1 MTDVW
6 VWKERTKR
14 TAFRK
19 DCPDTTSITWALMQ
33 LHIRQHLH
41 IMLATVRLF
50 VKYCLLIN
58 NKCGW
63 SGAAFL
69 ASFTLIQRF
78 PRSVTEICVSNV
90 CVCVCFSATLLAFLV
105 ELLKSSVA
113 MQEQMLG
120 GKGFLVIGYLLEKV
134 SKRPPRQTCS
144 WMNNESSLHDS
155 SNETG
160 EISRVTS
167 QTWLSVWMNNFHLHL
182 QQLLTCTWDYAMQ
195 TITQQV
201 ICRSL

>member
-90 CVCVCFSATLLAFLV
+90 CVCVSVPLCWPSWWSCWRAQWPCRSKCWEGRASWWLA
-105 ELLKSSVA
+105 
-113 MQEQMLG
+113 
-120 GKGFLVIGYLLEKV
+120 
-134 SKRPPRQTCS
+134 TCS
-144 WMNNESSLHDS
+144 RRSVKGLHDKHVVGWIMRAAFMTVLMKLGRS
-155 SNETG
+155 HESHHRPGCRCEWITFTFTFSN
-160 EISRVTS
+160 
-167 QTWLSVWMNNFHLHL
+167 
-182 QQLLTCTWDYAMQ
+182 C
-195 TITQQV
+195 
-201 ICRSL
+201 